1 MRAAVKAIRELR
13 PSKVVVAVPA
23 GAAETC
29 EEFRHEADEVV
40 CVIAPEAFRAVG
52 AWYEEFPQIGDDEVR
67 DVLEKS
73 LRELVDREP

>member
-1 MRAAVKAIRELR
+1 M
-13 PSKVVVAVPA
+13 
-23 GAAETC
+23 
-29 EEFRHEADEVV
+29 